1 MGLRRCKA
9 NETRRQSSRDP
20 PKRRAAC
27 MTHSNCTVAVAVAS
41 RSFARSKL
49 HQSAAAGFAITAS
62 AIYHAGIGQNTTSTS
77 VRSVSLSVRAHDDIS
92 PAPLQSRWPLL
103 HGTTQ
108 RQLPHSASKGA
119 SLTAKAMSAV
129 SVPFDPSAAAA
140 LRHWGDGV
148 QMRRSCSCHLAR
160 TSRQSSRGMPAAS
173 STCRQPWR
181 LHALGR
187 RRHPRATIVTG
198 QGPGA
203 ELDGACTG

>member
-27 MTHSNCTVAVAVAS
+27 MTHSNCTVAVAS

-140 LRHWGDGV
+140 LRRWGDGV

-160 TSRQSSRGMPAAS
+160 TFAPIFPRHAS
-173 STCRQPWR
+173 S
-181 LHALGR
+181 
-187 RRHPRATIVTG
+187 IVNMQTAVAPPCPGETQASKSYHCHGTG
-198 QGPGA
+198 TRG
-203 ELDGACTG
+203 